1 MAVKD
6 KKEKQNTV
14 LKALKIAFPYTIPV
28 FTGFT
33 FLGISYGVLMTVSG
47 FPAWCPILISIVVY
61 GGSLQFAAVA
71 MLLSTFAPVEVFAVA
86 LMVQARHLFYGIT
99 MIERY
104 KNMGWKKFFLIFG
117 MSDETFSINCSTD
130 APKGVDKGWF
140 MMWVT
145 LLDWGYWVGGT
156 AVGAVLGNFI
166 TFNTEGLDF
175 AMTAMFVVI
184 FIEQWLKDKKH
195 WSAIIG
201 AVASVGCLVI
211 FGADSFLIPTML
223 CILVL
228 LGIFRKPIEKAGDGQ

>member
-1 MAVKD
+1 M
-6 KKEKQNTV
+6 EKQNKV
-14 LKALKIAFPYTIPV
+14 IKALRSAFPYTIPV

-47 FPAWCPILISIVVY
+47 FPAWCPILISLVVY

-71 MLLSTFAPVEVFAVA
+71 MLLSAFAPLEVFAVA

-130 APKGVDKGWF
+130 APKGVDNGWF
-140 MMWVT
+140 MLWVT

-156 AVGAVLGNFI
+156 ALGALLGNFI

-201 AVASVGCLVI
+201 AAASVVCLTL

-228 LGIFRKPIEKAGDGQ
+228 LGVFRKPIEKAGDGQ

>member
-1 MAVKD
+1 M
-6 KKEKQNTV
+6 EKQNKV
-14 LKALKIAFPYTIPV
+14 LKALKAAFPYTIPV

-47 FPAWCPILISIVVY
+47 FPAWCPILISMVVY
-61 GGSLQFAAVA
+61 GGSLQFAAAA
-71 MLLSTFAPVEVFAVA
+71 MLLSTFAPLEVFSVA

-104 KNMGWKKFFLIFG
+104 KNMGWKKIFLIFG
-117 MSDETFSINCSTD
+117 MCDETFSINCSTD

-140 MMWVT
+140 MLWVT
-145 LLDWGYWVGGT
+145 LLDWAYWVGGT
-156 AVGAVLGNFI
+156 AFGALIGNLI

-184 FIEQWLKDKKH
+184 FIEQWLKDKNH
-195 WSAIIG
+195 YSAIIG
-201 AVASVGCLVI
+201 VIASVGCLVI
-211 FGADSFLIPTML
+211 FGADGFLIPTML
-223 CILVL
+223 VILML

>member
-1 MAVKD
+1 M
-6 KKEKQNTV
+6 EKQNKV
-14 LKALKIAFPYTIPV
+14 IKALKSAFPYTIPV

-47 FPAWCPILISIVVY
+47 FPAWCPILISLVVY

-71 MLLSTFAPVEVFAVA
+71 MLLSAFAPLEVFAVA

-130 APKGVDKGWF
+130 APQGVDKSWF
-140 MMWVT
+140 MLWVT

-156 AVGAVLGNFI
+156 AIGALLGNFI

-184 FIEQWLKDKKH
+184 FIEQWLKDKKQ

-201 AVASVGCLVI
+201 AVASVVCLTL

-228 LGIFRKPIEKAGDGQ
+228 LGVFRKPIEKAGDGQ